1 MPLQLPL
8 AFQGDERKDHT
19 TKMIEEILSLVT
31 ETTSMLK
38 GLKETREQQ
47 EEEEKK
53 EAQRLPDADPRV
65 VF

>member
-1 MPLQLPL
+1 
-8 AFQGDERKDHT
+8 
-19 TKMIEEILSLVT
+19 MIEEILSLVT

-38 GLKETREQQ
+38 GFKETREQQ